1 MLEVTPEFS
10 IPLEEISISYARSP
24 GPGGQ
29 NVNKVSSKAI
39 LRWHILGRTDIPE
52 EVIERFQKL
61 FPSYLTKDGDVLLMG
76 HETRDAIRNKEIVLE
91 KLADM
96 LRDAFSIPR
105 KRIPTTP
112 TRSSI
117 RRRLADKAKQA
128 EKKSFRKPPNA
139 HDE

>member
-10 IPLEEISISYARSP
+10 IPLEEICISYARSP

-39 LRWHILGRTDIPE
+39 LRWHLFDHPDLPE
-52 EVIERFQKL
+52 EVVQRFLKL
-61 FPSYLTKDGDVLLMG
+61 FPGYVTKDGDILLMG

-96 LRDAFSIPR
+96 LRDAFAIPR
-105 KRIPTTP
+105 PRIPTKP
-112 TRSSI
+112 TRSSV
-117 RRRLADKAKQA
+117 RRRLADKAKHS
-128 EKKSFRKPPNA
+128 EKKNLRKRPN
-139 HDE
+139 DSD